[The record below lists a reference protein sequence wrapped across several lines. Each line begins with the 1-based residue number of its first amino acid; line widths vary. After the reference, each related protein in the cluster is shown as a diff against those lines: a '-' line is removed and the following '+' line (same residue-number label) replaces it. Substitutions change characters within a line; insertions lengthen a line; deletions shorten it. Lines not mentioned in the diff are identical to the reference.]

1 MAEPLPADPTL
12 DEIRAHLAPII
23 AGHAAF
29 DGWREEAVHRA
40 ASEVGI
46 DPGAA
51 DLAFP
56 KGAVDM
62 IDAWFELVDAEMTA
76 SFTDEELAAMPVH
89 KRIRA
94 AILKR
99 IEIVRPHKEALRRAI
114 AILAMPKNVPLAGKL
129 GWRSADAMWRL
140 AGDTATDFNHYSKRA
155 ILSGVYG
162 STIMAWMDDE
172 SEGEGETIAFL
183 DRRLGNVAQF
193 EKFKK
198 SLRGDPDRRFS
209 VSRFLGRLRY
219 PGR

>member
-1 MAEPLPADPTL
+1 MAEPLPDDPTL

-29 DGWREEAVHRA
+29 DGWTGEAIERA
-40 ASEVGI
+40 AVEAGV
-46 DPGAA
+46 DPAA
-51 DLAFP
+51 AMLAFP
-56 KGAVDM
+56 KGATDM
-62 IDAWFELVDAEMTA
+62 IDAWFVHVDTTMEAGFSA
-76 SFTDEELAAMPVH
+76 EELAAMPVH

-99 IEIVRPHKEALRRAI
+99 LDIVRPHKEALRRAI
-114 AILAMPKNVPLAGKL
+114 AILALPQNVPLAGKL

-140 AGDTATDFNHYSKRA
+140 AGDMSTDFNHYSKRT
-155 ILSGVYG
+155 ILAGVYG
-162 STIMAWMDDE
+162 STIMAWIDDE
-172 SEGEGETIAFL
+172 SEGDAETIAFL

-198 SLRGDPDRRFS
+198 KLRPDPDRHFS
-209 VSRFLGRLRY
+209 MTRFLGRLRY